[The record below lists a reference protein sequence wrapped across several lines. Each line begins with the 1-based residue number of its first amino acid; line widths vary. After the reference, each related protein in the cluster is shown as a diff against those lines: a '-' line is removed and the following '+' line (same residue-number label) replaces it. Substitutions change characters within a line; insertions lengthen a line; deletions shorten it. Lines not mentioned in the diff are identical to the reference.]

1 MLGRIAMYLI
11 LATQGFED
19 LIEVQLMLFL
29 LSQRNG

>member
-11 LATQGFED
+11 LATQGSEG
-19 LIEVQLMLFL
+19 LIEVQLMLSL